1 MTEKENAFRTL
12 LLEAFWYARD
22 AHNCVFSDDSYNNGI
37 DKATV
42 LSYAA
47 ACTAKYSAATA
58 MYWCSPELEDPDVPR
73 LLSQFGTYTD
83 EIRADIRD
91 DHSPQWVDI
100 EFEKL
105 KDYFENSRYC

>member
-1 MTEKENAFRTL
+1 MTEKERAFRTL
-12 LLEAFWYARD
+12 ILEAYWYARD
-22 AHNCVFSDDSYNNGI
+22 AHACAFSEKL
-37 DKATV
+37 DKASV

-73 LLSQFGTYTD
+73 LLAQFGTYTD
-83 EIRADIRD
+83 EIRTDIRD
-91 DHSPQWVDI
+91 DHSLQWVDI